1 MRRRTLDP
9 PATVSRNGS
18 PSTPGNRLV
27 TIERSA
33 KSGENLVTKVKRRS
47 RAGRPR
53 MRHSTACRGVALIPS
68 STTTRLDWTQ
78 SRRELPN
85 SRPRVEARNRNR
97 NLCAVT
103 FCTTRPT
110 QWQRR
115 PLADGGRRT
124 GERASF
130 WLGRECDATLRHDQR
145 LFGRT
150 SFTSIEDHPALR
162 ARVAH
167 NGGGQMTSVDGGCV
181 TCRISTLR
189 RRLGH
194 EQ

>member
-1 MRRRTLDP
+1 MRCHLLHE
-9 PATVSRNGS
+9 
-18 PSTPGNRLV
+18 PGL
-27 TIERSA
+27 RS
-33 KSGENLVTKVKRRS
+33 GND
-47 RAGRPR
+47 GHWP
-53 MRHSTACRGVALIPS
+53 M
-68 STTTRLDWTQ
+68 
-78 SRRELPN
+78 
-85 SRPRVEARNRNR
+85 EA
-97 NLCAVT
+97 AA
-103 FCTTRPT
+103 
-110 QWQRR
+110 Q
-115 PLADGGRRT
+115 
-124 GERASF
+124 ERAPRFGS
-130 WLGRECDATLRHDQR
+130 GRECDATLRHDQR